1 MGKPIVAAPPTVAA
15 VAVRNLRR
23 DIGCFGS
30 FFLSTLDLLILSLIS
45 SSLVTKGLLTESKKN
60 KHYIFIQKKPKRQVR
75 LIETCLERAS
85 LTPRSGIYPVGV
97 WI

>member
-45 SSLVTKGLLTESKKN
+45 SSLVTKGLLTESKK
-60 KHYIFIQKKPKRQVR
+60 KQALYF
-75 LIETCLERAS
+75 
-85 LTPRSGIYPVGV
+85 YPEKT
-97 WI
+97 